1 MKKRAF
7 YIAVLLLFVAVM
19 PLHAAPTEKTVQPS
33 DLEVLSSFEN
43 AIARVVNQSK
53 PAVVSLFTEKVVG
66 EDNNTQFESSSGF
79 IFDQAGYILTTAHV
93 VEGSKSFH
101 VALFDGDFFDARLVG
116 ADILTNI
123 AVLKIEGDRAFPTLR
138 IADSKDVRVGQFAI
152 AIGYPMGFGYT
163 VTSGIV
169 GGKGRSFHQNNN
181 LFQYHH
187 NYIQTDAWINP
198 GNSGGPLLNI
208 KAEVIGVT
216 AAWILNPGEGATLAV
231 DGGLAKQIAHQL
243 IAHGRII
250 RGYFGAQ
257 LENAPQGFAVAAV
270 KPGTATARSGLKRN
284 DIIVTFDGKKMSDPD
299 LIVPKSVGNLGLE
312 RVRIARFDGKKMSNL
327 IAFERRLMD
336 YQIGQRCALKV
347 LRQGQEITLHV
358 LIDEMPPELVGRA
371 VQTESAAWQTLGLAV
386 RDFTVN
392 AHQRYAYL
400 TVEDRGVL
408 VEKVK
413 KDSPSFK
420 AKILRG
426 ALIVAINGQKIVDTQ
441 TLEKFLQ
448 TAQDI
453 AELTFDIIGVDG
465 KESVTIQRK
474 TQLDALLQKITFLH
488 TDLSGD
494 SVTELV
500 FDNTYKIENDE
511 GEGYRLLRNHA
522 IAGNKYIFA
531 IISESGG
538 GTGIFYSLHAVDKQT
553 LRTLDSVA
561 IGDRARIEKMTLI
574 DKSNGSGWE
583 QRNGVMEKK
592 MTLIDKSNEILS
604 ITFTTKGDAYT
615 PSKKVEKTFQIN
627 ESDLLEELTVSP

>member
-1 MKKRAF
+1 MKKLAF
-7 YIAVLLLFVAVM
+7 YIAVLLFFVAMM

-43 AIARVVNQSK
+43 AIASVVNQSK
-53 PAVVSLFTEKVVG
+53 PAIVSLFTEKVVG

-93 VEGSKSFH
+93 VEGSKSFR

-123 AVLKIEGDRAFPTLR
+123 AILKIEGDRAFPSLR

-152 AIGYPMGFGYT
+152 AIGHPIGFRHT
-163 VTSGIV
+163 VSAGIV
-169 GGKGRSFHQNNN
+169 EGKGRCVHEKNN
-181 LFQYHH
+181 LFQYHN
-187 NYIQTDAWINP
+187 NYIQTAAWINP
-198 GNSGGPLLNI
+198 DSSGGPLLNI
-208 KAEVIGVT
+208 KGEVIGVL
-216 AAWILNPGEGATLAV
+216 ALNPGEGPALAV
-231 DGGLAKQIAHQL
+231 DSGLAKQIAHQL
-243 IAHGRII
+243 IAHGSII
-250 RGYFGAQ
+250 RGYFDAQ
-257 LENAPQGFAVAAV
+257 LRNVSQGLAVIAV
-270 KPGTATARSGLKRN
+270 KPGTAAAGSGLKRN
-284 DIIVTFDGKKMSDPD
+284 DIIVAFDGKKVSD
-299 LIVPKSVGNLGLE
+299 
-312 RVRIARFDGKKMSNL
+312 L

-358 LIDEMPPELVGRA
+358 VIDEMLPELVGHA
-371 VQTESAAWQTLGLAV
+371 VQTESTAWQTLGLAV
-386 RDFTVN
+386 KAFAAN

-400 TVEDRGVL
+400 TAQDHGIL
-408 VEKVK
+408 VEKVE

-420 AKILRG
+420 AKIPRG

-453 AELTFDIIGVDG
+453 TELTFDIVGVDG
-465 KESVTIQRK
+465 KESITIQREA
-474 TQLDALLQKITFLH
+474 QLDALLQKTTFLH

-500 FDNTYKIENDE
+500 FDNTYKIEDDE
-511 GEGYRLLRNHA
+511 GERYRLLRNHA

-538 GTGIFYSLHAVDKQT
+538 GSGIFYTLHAVDKQT
-553 LRTLDSVA
+553 LRTLDKVA
-561 IGDRARIEKMTLI
+561 IGDRTRIEKMKI
-574 DKSNGSGWE
+574 
-583 QRNGVMEKK
+583 
-592 MTLIDKSNEILS
+592 IDKSNEILF
-604 ITFTTKGDAYT
+604 ITFTTRGDAYD
-615 PSKKVEKTFQIN
+615 PSQKVEKTFRIN
-627 ESDLLEELTVSP
+627 ESNLLEELTVSP